1 MSAIQNH
8 EPTVNI
14 LGRLEVQGR
23 VLGIG
28 QVCHN
33 WLVLRDRCDVGPC
46 AARLVVTVKGVDR
59 VQDIFLPHGIS
70 RDSEVIQF
78 Y

>member
-1 MSAIQNH
+1 MAANNRRES
-8 EPTVNI
+8 TVNI

-23 VLGIG
+23 VLGIA

-33 WLVLRDRCDVGPC
+33 WLVLRDNCDIGPC
-46 AARLVVTVKGVDR
+46 AAKLVVTVKGVDR

-70 RDSEVIQF
+70 SNCEVIDF
-78 Y
+78 F